1 MPSHDEL
8 HARHR
13 PGCRTARRARLLV
26 ALLAL
31 SGLGAGAAVVATMSD
46 ARAADTPLNS
56 EVTNLPTP

>member
-1 MPSHDEL
+1 MPSHSEL

-46 ARAADTPLNS
+46 AFATETPLTP
-56 EVTNLPTP
+56 EETNLSSP